1 MVVGDDHDFA
11 FHDRGKS
18 VPVLGLKSPEIP
30 APNKGA
36 IMVQAKKVVR
46 FLGGPGYEDVLGVDT
61 GSGGCKTVEFVVR
74 VNLGRKV
81 FLPKLFARLGIQ
93 AQNELF
99 AGRLACAGREQLVAP

>member
-1 MVVGDDHDFA
+1 
-11 FHDRGKS
+11 
-18 VPVLGLKSPEIP
+18 
-30 APNKGA
+30 
-36 IMVQAKKVVR
+36 MVQAKKVVR

-61 GSGGCKTVEFVVR
+61 GSGGCKAVEFVVR

-99 AGRLACAGREQLVAP
+99 AGRLARAGREQLVAP